1 MYGFIYC
8 TTLFFSTPLPK
19 VLVDGPYGAPAQDYK
34 KYEVILLVGLGIGA
48 TPMISIVKDILN
60 NIKAME
66 EEDRITN
73 MEEGRSGRPSQHKKS
88 GLNKFKTRKAY
99 FYWMAG
105 EQGFFDWFKGVINE
119 VAEDDHRKVI
129 EIHSHLTSVYEDGDA
144 RSALVTVLQSLN
156 HAKIGLDILNGTPI
170 ASYFARPNWRGVY
183 DSIANNHPQ
192 KRIGE
197 FLFFVLI

>member
-1 MYGFIYC
+1 MALYIVLYIR
-8 TTLFFSTPLPK
+8 STPLPK

-34 KYEVILLVGLGIGA
+34 QYEVVLLVGLGIGA

-60 NIKAME
+60 NIKAKE
-66 EEDRITN
+66 EEERITN
-73 MEEGRSGRPSQHKKS
+73 MEEGTIGKSSQHKKS

-119 VAEDDHRKVI
+119 VAEDDHHRKVI

-144 RSALVTVLQSLN
+144 RSALVTVLQSLSR
-156 HAKIGLDILNGTPI
+156 AKDGLDILNGTPI
-170 ASYFARPNWRGVY
+170 KSFFARPNWRSVFK
-183 DSIANNHPQ
+183 SIEYNHPG

-197 FLFFVLI
+197 FLFFVFI